1 MSKDV
6 REFEKCRYCSAW
18 NSNKGEC
25 FLGGKDGVCD
35 DNLNTQKYSNFHLN
49 PYSAIIKAKEY
60 NITVTDVLNLVE
72 ACD

>member
-6 REFEKCRYCSAW
+6 REFEKCRYCSFW

-35 DNLNTQKYSNFHLN
+35 DKLYTQKYSNFHLN
-49 PYSAIIKAKEY
+49 PYKEY
-60 NITVTDVLNLVE
+60 NITIIDVFKSCGSL
-72 ACD
+72 